1 MSMTPQPPRAPAPPQ
16 PARTGSH
23 IVAIALLVLALIVV
37 VSALTLWIGLRFLA
51 KGVQVSVEE
60 GARGQKEVSIKTPVG
75 SLEVAKE
82 VSEARLGL
90 PVYPGAER
98 LKDKDSASVN
108 IGILG
113 EENVGLWVAKY
124 ETDDSLGKVRDFYKQ
139 RLGSSVTKFT
149 EKDPKGNTAF
159 EIKHGDDEKV
169 VALES
174 RGGRTLIVLVH
185 VTHSREGAN

>member
-1 MSMTPQPPRAPAPPQ
+1 MSTAPQPPRPPAPPQ
-16 PARTGSH
+16 APRTGSH

-51 KGVQVSVEE
+51 KGVQVRVEE

-149 EKDPKGNTAF
+149 EKDPKGNTVF
-159 EIKHGDDEKV
+159 EIKHGGDEKV

-185 VTHSREGAN
+185 VSHSREGAN